1 MALTDIPYYYK
12 IEFPIQSIY
21 SEIQSPNLSVLHDY
35 ICSSIFNILTESIPE
50 QDTIRLENIIN
61 HLAKTKKDL
70 LLSIV
75 NTKTERSDVRGFAA
89 KLLIKN
95 SYSSDLDEIITRILE
110 DTDSLVRFGVLY
122 GLEEIQDF
130 DRIRKLFITDSNI
143 RIQETALEIL
153 ENLNGIYT
161 VFQQIAQSV

>member
-1 MALTDIPYYYK
+1 M
-12 IEFPIQSIY
+12 
-21 SEIQSPNLSVLHDY
+21 
-35 ICSSIFNILTESIPE
+35 
-50 QDTIRLENIIN
+50 ENIIN